1 MKNLKNTAAMIA
13 AIAAANPAGFTVN
26 AQTMEPITKGFA
38 VAVEETQNSFNAE
51 GIEQVINYINNHPE
65 VNAIGGWYDSE
76 SGRYYFD
83 ATIVVNSISEAIELG
98 RINKQ
103 LAIFNLNTLEEIRL

>member
-26 AQTMEPITKGFA
+26 AQTLEPISTGFA
-38 VAVEETQNSFNAE
+38 VAVLDTQNSFNNE
-51 GIEQVINYINNHPE
+51 GINRVIEYVNNHPE
-65 VNAIGGWYDSE
+65 VNAIGGWYDTE
-76 SGRYYFD
+76 SGRYYYD
-83 ATIVVNSISEAIELG
+83 ATIVVNTLSEAIELG